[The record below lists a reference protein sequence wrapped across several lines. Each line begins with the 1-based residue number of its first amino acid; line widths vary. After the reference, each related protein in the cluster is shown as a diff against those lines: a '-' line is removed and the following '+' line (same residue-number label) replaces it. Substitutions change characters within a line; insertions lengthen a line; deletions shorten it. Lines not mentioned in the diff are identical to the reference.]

1 MKRAI
6 QQAGDL
12 GLLGE
17 NILGSGLNFRLD
29 VVEGAGA
36 FVCGE
41 ETALIASI
49 EGKAGRPT
57 PRPPY
62 PASRGLY
69 GKPTN
74 INNVET
80 WCNVPVIM
88 EKGSAWFKAIGTE
101 KSAGTKVFSL
111 VGKVKNTGLVE
122 LPLGSRLEQFVFS
135 IGGGTG
141 HSRREKAC
149 DGRSSEAAY
158 RGRMFQRRPT

>member
-1 MKRAI
+1 M
-6 QQAGDL
+6 
-12 GLLGE
+12 
-17 NILGSGLNFRLD
+17 D

-49 EGKAGRPT
+49 EGNAGRPLP

-62 PASRGLY
+62 PAEKGLY

-80 WCNVPVIM
+80 WCNVPVII
-88 EKGSAWFKAIGTE
+88 EKGSDWFRGIGTE
-101 KSAGTKVFSL
+101 KSTGTKVFSL

-122 LPLGSRLEQFVFS
+122 LPLGSSLEQFVFS
-135 IGGGTG
+135 IGEGTG
-141 HSRREKAC
+141 TTKRVKAVQIGGPSGGC
-149 DGRSSEAAY
+149 IPLEY
-158 RGRMFQRRPT
+158 FLRP